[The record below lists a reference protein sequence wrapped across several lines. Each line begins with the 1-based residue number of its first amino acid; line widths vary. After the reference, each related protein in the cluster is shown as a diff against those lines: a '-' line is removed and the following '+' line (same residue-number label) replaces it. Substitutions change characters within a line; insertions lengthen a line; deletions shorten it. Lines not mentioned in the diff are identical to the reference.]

1 MAVSPNYLVVNG
13 VLHTTQAPPVSAF
26 LETTTGA
33 YTTSRTHS
41 NAKCLLFWVRHLERL
56 AESAALLFES
66 KPESFGSGFMRTHPS
81 LTDVSTL
88 VCDSMRVG
96 FSHAL
101 KERGDNEELAVT
113 ALVCGDADGV
123 SGVGVCLHIGVYVPM
138 VFGGVGARLAVVGHG
153 RELPMA
159 KSSEWV
165 RCRKHLE
172 KLRPP
177 SVTEILLSNDGD
189 RILEGSV
196 TNFFVISR
204 KAVKKFTGEFTS
216 DDESRNS
223 FEIQTAPLSDGILPG
238 IIRQI
243 VIEICAR
250 RNIPFREVAPSWS
263 DRELW
268 QEAFVTKTVG
278 NQPSKYALFADSLRI
293 LQHVELIQS
302 PTSWDDLH
310 TKTWNEVSWVEKK
323 LEGPGTITLEIQR
336 EIMKRASIE
345 GYPVTNFL

>member
-1 MAVSPNYLVVNG
+1 
-13 VLHTTQAPPVSAF
+13 
-26 LETTTGA
+26 
-33 YTTSRTHS
+33 
-41 NAKCLLFWVRHLERL
+41 
-56 AESAALLFES
+56 
-66 KPESFGSGFMRTHPS
+66 MRTHPS

-96 FSHAL
+96 FSHVL
-101 KERGDNEELAVT
+101 KERGDNEELVVT
-113 ALVCGDADGV
+113 ALVRGDADGV
-123 SGVGVCLHIGVYVPM
+123 SGVGVCLHIKVYVPM

-159 KSSEWV
+159 KSSEW
-165 RCRKHLE
+165 HLE

-204 KAVKKFTGEFTS
+204 KVVKKFTGEFTS

-223 FEIQTAPLSDGILPG
+223 FEIQTTPLSDGILPG

-243 VIEICAR
+243 VIEICAT

-268 QEAFVTKTVG
+268 QEAFVT
-278 NQPSKYALFADSLRI
+278 NSLRI
-293 LQHVELIQS
+293 LQHVELIQF
-302 PTSWDDLH
+302 PISWDDLH

-323 LEGPGTITLEIQR
+323 LEGPGTITLEIQGYVAHVRVEHLQVNVNR

-345 GYPVTNFL
+345 GYPINPDCYIWIS